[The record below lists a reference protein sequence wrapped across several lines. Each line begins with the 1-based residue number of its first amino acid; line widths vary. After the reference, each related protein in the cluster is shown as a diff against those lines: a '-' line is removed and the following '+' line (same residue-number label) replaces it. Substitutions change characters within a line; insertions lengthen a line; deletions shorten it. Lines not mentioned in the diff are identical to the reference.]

1 MSPLHVAG
9 FWLVSKAP
17 RLMRTARLAPPFDAS
32 RAVRLHPITMPSTGR
47 MANDHSVVTT
57 MARVA

>member
-1 MSPLHVAG
+1 MHVAG
-9 FWLVSKAP
+9 FWLVSNES
-17 RLMRTARLAPPFDAS
+17 RLTHPARLAPPFYAS
-32 RAVRLHPITMPSTGR
+32 RGERFHPITTPSTGR